1 MSVVLSVGARA
12 IENLVSCKLWG
23 REQYMS
29 TQKKFNSMRLQ
40 TFFEFTYFLNLPFL
54 EFGGYSHP
62 GLCFIF

>member
-1 MSVVLSVGARA
+1 MLKLFLGMSVVLSVGARA

-40 TFFEFTYFLNLPFL
+40 TFLNLP
-54 EFGGYSHP
+54 
-62 GLCFIF
+62 IF